1 MKSGL
6 ISENDI
12 QRKVNRVRAMLG
24 RWSPSSPSQAL
35 VSSAASFIRYNYI
48 TGVEK
53 IILDNIDLAQ
63 VAHASSLADVNVSYD
78 VFINNVSGNIARII
92 SRVKCECLWISE
104 MKLSSEDTAALV
116 LNMQNNVE
124 EVRLGGNGR
133 RSGFVELDWDSLLSY
148 DGRGRCRVV
157 ECSGQTRKRYGH
169 KLEILGKT
177 MGWSVEKG
185 SLYVLIKRK

>member
-12 QRKVNRVRAMLG
+12 QRKVNRVRAVLG

-104 MKLSSEDTAALV
+104 MKLNSEDTAALV
-116 LNMQNNVE
+116 LNMQNNVDE
-124 EVRLGGNGR
+124 LRLGLY
-133 RSGFVELDWDSLLSY
+133 GFVKLDWDSLLSY

>member
-1 MKSGL
+1 
-6 ISENDI
+6 
-12 QRKVNRVRAMLG
+12 
-24 RWSPSSPSQAL
+24 
-35 VSSAASFIRYNYI
+35 
-48 TGVEK
+48 
-53 IILDNIDLAQ
+53 
-63 VAHASSLADVNVSYD
+63 
-78 VFINNVSGNIARII
+78 
-92 SRVKCECLWISE
+92 
-104 MKLSSEDTAALV
+104 MKLNSEDTAALV

-124 EVRLGGNGR
+124 EVRLGLY
-133 RSGFVELDWDSLLSY
+133 GFVKLDWDSLLSY

>member
-1 MKSGL
+1 
-6 ISENDI
+6 
-12 QRKVNRVRAMLG
+12 
-24 RWSPSSPSQAL
+24 
-35 VSSAASFIRYNYI
+35 
-48 TGVEK
+48 
-53 IILDNIDLAQ
+53 
-63 VAHASSLADVNVSYD
+63 
-78 VFINNVSGNIARII
+78 
-92 SRVKCECLWISE
+92 

-124 EVRLGGNGR
+124 EVRLGGNGS

-169 KLEILGKT
+169 KLEIFGKT

>member
-1 MKSGL
+1 
-6 ISENDI
+6 
-12 QRKVNRVRAMLG
+12 
-24 RWSPSSPSQAL
+24 
-35 VSSAASFIRYNYI
+35 
-48 TGVEK
+48 
-53 IILDNIDLAQ
+53 
-63 VAHASSLADVNVSYD
+63 
-78 VFINNVSGNIARII
+78 
-92 SRVKCECLWISE
+92 

>member
-12 QRKVNRVRAMLG
+12 QRKVNRVRAVLG

-35 VSSAASFIRYNYI
+35 VSSAASFIRYTYI

-78 VFINNVSGNIARII
+78 VFINNVSGNIAPII
-92 SRVKCECLWISE
+92 SRIECWRLFISK
-104 MKLSSEDTAALV
+104 MRLSTGYGCPHPGDA
-116 LNMQNNVE
+116 
-124 EVRLGGNGR
+124 
-133 RSGFVELDWDSLLSY
+133 DLS
-148 DGRGRCRVV
+148 
-157 ECSGQTRKRYGH
+157 
-169 KLEILGKT
+169 
-177 MGWSVEKG
+177 
-185 SLYVLIKRK
+185 